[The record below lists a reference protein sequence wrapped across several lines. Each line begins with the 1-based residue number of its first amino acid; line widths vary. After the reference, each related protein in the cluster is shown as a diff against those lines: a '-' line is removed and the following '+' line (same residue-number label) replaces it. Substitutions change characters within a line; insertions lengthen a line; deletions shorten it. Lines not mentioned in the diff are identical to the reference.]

1 VSEFEFYSIAASIV
15 LALALS
21 RLITGIPHVFSRSR
35 FDPVHGLFF
44 SIAFLSCLYQWAAT
58 WSLSTH
64 PAWSVTDFVLLMAPA
79 ISLYLAIHVLMSDA
93 PDKVQSWREHFQVVS
108 GWFFLA
114 FAATWV
120 FGRIRNY
127 VFLDE
132 QVVLFAYVY
141 LASLLIGVVKPT
153 RLVSAAVGI
162 VLLLLTLLGYW
173 GLM

>member
-1 VSEFEFYSIAASIV
+1 LSEFEFYSIAASIV

-21 RLITGIPHVFSRSR
+21 KLITSIPHVFARRR

-44 SIAFLSCLYQWAAT
+44 TVSFLSCLYQWAAT

-64 PAWSVTDFVLLMAPA
+64 PDWSVADFVLLMAPA
-79 ISLYLAIHVLMSDA
+79 ISLYLAIHVLISDA
-93 PDKVQSWREHFQVVS
+93 PEKVQSWREHFQSVPR
-108 GWFFLA
+108 WYFLA
-114 FAATWV
+114 FATTWV

-132 QVVLFAYVY
+132 QVVVLAYVY
-141 LASLLIGVVKPT
+141 IAALLIGVVKPT
-153 RLVSAAVGI
+153 RFVCASVGI
-162 VLLLLTLLGYW
+162 VLLVLTLVGYW